1 MSTNTKFMILDI
13 HNNLVVKTMEYQM
26 SIFIVFS
33 LAKQWGRKN
42 SGKVSR
48 SMFAAEFSNLPAI
61 SKQNSRRLFFSFF
74 VSHDLKM

>member
-33 LAKQWGRKN
+33 LAKQWGGKN
-42 SGKVSR
+42 SGEVSR
-48 SMFAAEFSNLPAI
+48 SMFVIEFSNLPAI
-61 SKQNSRRLFFSFF
+61 SKQNSKKLFFS
-74 VSHDLKM
+74 